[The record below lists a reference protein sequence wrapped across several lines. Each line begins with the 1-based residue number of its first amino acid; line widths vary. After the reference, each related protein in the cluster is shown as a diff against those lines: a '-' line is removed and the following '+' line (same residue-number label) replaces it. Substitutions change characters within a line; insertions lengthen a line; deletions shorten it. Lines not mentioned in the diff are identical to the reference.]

1 MILKSFLLG
10 NPLSLCMKIINS
22 VVVVGLYYGFLTTFS
37 IGPSYLFLLRARV
50 MEEGTEKEVS
60 ATTGF
65 IAGQLMMFISIYY
78 APLHLALGR
87 PHTITVLVLPY
98 LLFHF
103 FWNNHKNFFDYG
115 STTINSMRNLSIQCV
130 FLNNLIFQLFNH
142 FILPSS
148 TLARL
153 VNIYMFRCNNK
164 ILFLT
169 SSFVG
174 WLIGHIFFMKWVGL
188 VLFWIRQNHSIRSN
202 KYLVSELINSM
213 ARIFSILLFITSV
226 YYLGRMPSPIV
237 TKKLKEKETSETEEG
252 GERKEESDV
261 ETTSETKET
270 KQEQEG
276 STEEN
281 PSLCSEEKED
291 LDKIDETEEIRV
303 NGKEKTKDEFHFQ
316 EARYQDSPVHEDS
329 DLDTHQENFE
339 LGRLKEEKNKSYFG
353 VEKTF
358 VTFFFDYKRWNR
370 PLRYIK
376 NDQLENALRNEMSQ
390 FFFYTCTSD
399 GKQIIS
405 FTYPPSLSTFSEM
418 LERRISLYIREKI
431 YDENFYNSW
440 IYTNEK
446 IKFNLNNEL
455 RNRIQIIE
463 KKEGSPSLDRLEK
476 RTILC
481 DDENKIKRLPKAYD
495 PFFNG
500 PYRGTIKRFY
510 SRAIMNH
517 LITYT
522 NTEDFV
528 EIFWIN
534 KIHDLL
540 LNDSLELYRQSF
552 FKNTEKSLISIDEL
566 SSECGHSFHLEKYP
580 LLTEEKII
588 DSESQAK
595 SLQFVFD
602 VITTDTK
609 DQKTKKKKDIG
620 IIIEEVSKKVSR
632 WSYKLTHDLVEEE
645 EAENEEELTEED
657 HEIHSRRS
665 KRVVIY
671 NDNDLNTNSISSTKN
686 SSNNEKNDN
695 QMEEEEVALIRY
707 SQQSDFRRSLIKGS
721 MRAQRRKTVIWD
733 LFQVN
738 VHSPLFLDRIDKTS
752 FFFSFDINEM
762 KNLIF
767 RNWMGRERESE
778 FQILDSHFENEETK
792 EEKEKKEKKERIE
805 ISEAWDTFVFTQA
818 IRGLML
824 ITQSFIRKYII
835 LPSFIIAKNIFRI
848 LLFQFPEWYEDLKEW
863 NREMHIKCTYNGVQ
877 LSETEFPQD
886 WLTDGIQIKILY
898 PFCLKPWR
906 KSKVRSHHRDRRDP
920 MKKKEK
926 KKNFCFLTVWGM
938 EAELPFGSPRKQPS
952 FFEPIYK
959 ELKKKNRRVKNKF
972 FQVLNFLKERIKSFL
987 KVRKEKTKRVIK
999 IVLVIK
1005 LIIKKLEKINPIFLF
1020 ELRKEKLRKEKVYEM
1035 NENEKDFKKYKNIL
1049 RESSVLIRPKN
1060 WLNYS
1065 LIERRMKDL
1074 SNLSNKTIKIRNQI
1088 ERNEKEKKDIVRIY
1102 DNKRSES
1109 QKHILKILKRKNI
1122 RLMRKSHYFLKSFI
1136 EKIYIDILLCTIT
1149 IPKINAQL
1157 LFESTKRIF
1166 NKKKYIYNNKRN
1178 RNKEQEGIDETNQN
1192 TMNFN
1197 LVLTIK
1203 KLFSKT
1209 DNTENRNPNSN
1220 TYWNLSSLSQAYV
1233 FYKLSQTQLLNKY
1246 HLRPVFQYQG
1256 NYPFFKEKLKD
1267 YCMNCMIY
1275 GIFDSKSK
1283 HKKIKM
1289 HMYVMNEW
1297 KNWLKGHYQYDL
1309 SKKKWSRL
1317 VPKEWRNRINQ
1328 RCMIKNQNRES
1339 IQLDLY
1345 KKYQFIHSMKKND
1358 YAADSFMSQKEKW
1371 KKHYRYDLLSYK
1383 YISPPNSYISGSTL
1397 EFEINGDIE
1406 IPYHFN
1412 TSKPESFY
1420 VLVSIPSNN
1429 YIEKGYIIDKNT
1441 NLDRKYFNCR
1451 ILHFCFNLKKNIDI
1465 EICTNAHIGMKI
1477 QKNTKTEIHN
1487 FKKWEK
1493 KDIFSTTIHQEQE
1506 IKPCNQKTFF
1516 FDCMGMNQEGFSDTA
1531 SNHNTISNLE
1541 PWFFPE
1547 FVLLFDVYKIQPWI
1561 IPIKSLFFNF
1571 NQFNINLKKNEKINI
1586 NPKKNP
1592 NRSSNKKKDLE
1603 LGNYKQEEQEQQS
1616 QGNLVPN
1623 LRKQKNK
1630 KAVEEDYAKLEIEIK
1645 KGIKKKQYQYKY
1657 KSKKLME
1664 LDSFL
1669 KKYLLFQ
1676 LRWADPLNQRIMNNI
1691 RVYCLLLRLINP
1703 KEIAISSIQRG
1714 EINLDQMLIQ
1724 RDLVL
1729 TELIRKG
1736 ILIIEPIRL
1745 SIRSDG
1751 KSKSIVYQTMDISL
1765 VDKKKHQTNRK
1776 YTKKRHIDKGG
1787 VAKSIPRHS
1796 QLFWNEDKNHY
1807 DFIVP
1812 ENILSPRRRR
1822 EFRIRI
1828 CFNSG
1833 NCNVLDRNP
1842 RFCNENKIRNCGQFF
1857 NQDKH
1862 INTDAKNLIKF
1873 KLFLWPNYRLEDL
1886 ACMNRYWFDT
1896 NNSSRFS
1903 MSRIHMYSQFRM
1915 NSTQILKFIVENF

>member
-1 MILKSFLLG
+1 MIFKSFLLG

-115 STTINSMRNLSIQCV
+115 STTRNSMRNLSIQCV

-164 ILFLT
+164 IFFLT

-174 WLIGHIFFMKWVGL
+174 WLIGHILFMKWVGL

-202 KYLVSELINSM
+202 KYLVSELRNSM
-213 ARIFSILLFITSV
+213 ARIFSILLFITCV

-316 EARYQDSPVHEDS
+316 EARYQDSPVYEDS
-329 DLDTHQENFE
+329 DLETHQENWE
-339 LGRLKEEKNKSYFG
+339 LGRLKEEKKKRTFWVEW

-358 VTFFFDYKRWNR
+358 VSFLFDSKRWNR

-390 FFFYTCTSD
+390 FFFFTCTSD

-418 LERRISLYIREKI
+418 LERRISLYIIEKL
-431 YDENFYNSW
+431 YDEDLYNSW

-446 IKFNLNNEL
+446 KKCNLNNEL
-455 RNRIQIIE
+455 RRRIKILE
-463 KKEGSPSLDRLEK
+463 KNEESTSLDMLEK

-481 DDENKIKRLPKAYD
+481 DDENKKKCLPKAYD

-500 PYRGTIKRFY
+500 PYRGMRKKLY
-510 SRAIMNH
+510 SRAIMNP
-517 LITYT
+517 YT
-522 NTEDFV
+522 DTEDLV
-528 EIFWIN
+528 EIFLIN

-540 LNDSLELYRQSF
+540 LKDSVLNDSVELYRQSF
-552 FKNTEKSLISIDEL
+552 LNS
-566 SSECGHSFHLEKYP
+566 
-580 LLTEEKII
+580 TEEKGI

-602 VITTDTK
+602 VITTHAK
-609 DQKTKKKKDIG
+609 DQKTMKKKSIG
-620 IIIEEVSKKVSR
+620 IRIEEVSKEVSR
-632 WSYKLTHDLVEEE
+632 WSYKLTDDLEEEEEESEEELVEE
-645 EAENEEELTEED
+645 D
-657 HEIHSRRS
+657 HDIHSRRA

-671 NDNDLNTNSISSTKN
+671 NDNDQNTNSISSTKN
-686 SSNNEKNDN
+686 TSNNDKNDD
-695 QMEEEEVALIRY
+695 QTEEEEVALIRY
-707 SQQSDFRRSLIKGS
+707 SQQSDFRRNLIKGS

-738 VHSPLFLDRIDKTS
+738 VNSPLFVDRLDKTS
-752 FFFSFDINEM
+752 FFSSFDINEM
-762 KNLIF
+762 KNLIL
-767 RNWMGRERESE
+767 RNWMGREQESE
-778 FQILDSHFENEETK
+778 LKISDFDLENEDTKKEKEK
-792 EEKEKKEKKERIE
+792 EEKKYINERIE
-805 ISEAWDTFVFTQA
+805 ISEAWDTFIFTQA

-824 ITQSFIRKYII
+824 VTQSFLRKYII
-835 LPSFIIAKNIFRI
+835 LPSLIIAKNLFSM
-848 LLFQFPEWYEDLKEW
+848 LLFQSPEWYEDFKAW

-898 PFCLKPWR
+898 PFCLKPWQ
-906 KSKVRSHHRDRRDP
+906 KSKVRSHHRDP
-920 MKKKEK
+920 IKKKDK
-926 KKNFCFLTVWGM
+926 KTNFCFLTVWGM
-938 EAELPFGSPRKQPS
+938 EAELPFGSPRKRP
-952 FFEPIYK
+952 FFFKPIYK
-959 ELKKKNRRVKNKF
+959 ELEKKKKKVKKKF
-972 FQVLNFLKERIKSFL
+972 LQVLKFLKKKKKSFL
-987 KVRKEKTKRVIK
+987 KVREEKTKWVIK
-999 IVLVIK
+999 IVRVIK
-1005 LIIKKLEKINPIFLF
+1005 LMMKNMEKVNPIFLF
-1020 ELRKEKLRKEKVYEM
+1020 ELRKEKVYEP
-1035 NENEKDFKKYKNIL
+1035 NKNEKDFKRNNQIL
-1049 RESSVLIRPKN
+1049 RQSPVLIRTMN
-1060 WLNYS
+1060 WFNYS
-1065 LIERRMKDL
+1065 LIERRMEDL
-1074 SNLSNKTIKIRNQI
+1074 SDKTIKIRNQI
-1088 ERNEKEKKDIVRIY
+1088 ERTAKDKKKKEIVLIY
-1102 DNKRSES
+1102 DNKRSGS
-1109 QKHILKILKRKNI
+1109 QKHIWKILKRKNI
-1122 RLMRKSHYFLKSFI
+1122 RLMRKSHYFIKSLI

-1149 IPKINAQL
+1149 ISKINAQL
-1157 LFESTKRIF
+1157 FFESTKKIF
-1166 NKKKYIYNNKRN
+1166 NKSIYNNERN
-1178 RNKEQEGIDETNQN
+1178 QEQEGIDETNQN
-1192 TMNFN
+1192 TMNFI
-1197 LVLTIK
+1197 LTIK
-1203 KLFSKT
+1203 KLFSNT
-1209 DNTENRNPNSN
+1209 DNTENRNQNSN

-1233 FYKLSQTQLLNKY
+1233 FYKLSQTQLLNQLLNQY
-1246 HLRPVFQYQG
+1246 HLRPVLQYQG
-1256 NYPFFKEKLKD
+1256 SYPFFKDKLKD
-1267 YCMNCMIY
+1267 YCMIH
-1275 GIFDSKSK
+1275 GIFNSKSR
-1283 HKKIKM
+1283 HKKI
-1289 HMYVMNEW
+1289 HTYVMNEW
-1297 KNWLKGHYQYDL
+1297 KNWLKGHYQYDF
-1309 SKKKWSRL
+1309 SQKRRFRL

-1328 RCMIKNQNRES
+1328 RRMIQNKES

-1345 KKYQFIHSMKKND
+1345 QKYQFIHSIKKND
-1358 YAADSFMSQKEKW
+1358 YAANSFMSQKYKW

-1383 YISPPNSYISGSTL
+1383 YISTPNSYISGSTL
-1397 EFEINGDIE
+1397 EINGDPE
-1406 IPYHFN
+1406 IPYHLN

-1420 VLVSIPSNN
+1420 VLVSIPSND
-1429 YIEKGYIIDKNT
+1429 YLEKGYLIDRNT
-1441 NLDRKYFNCR
+1441 NLDRKYFDCK
-1451 ILHFCFNLKKNIDI
+1451 ILHLCFRNNI
-1465 EICTNAHIGMKI
+1465 EIWTNAHIGINI
-1477 QKNTKTEIHN
+1477 QKNTKTEIKN
-1487 FKKWEK
+1487 LPKMEK
-1493 KDIFSTTIHQEQE
+1493 KDLFSPTIHQE
-1506 IKPCNQKTFF
+1506 IKPCNQKRTF
-1516 FDCMGMNQEGFSDTA
+1516 FDCMGMNQERFYDTA
-1531 SNHNTISNLE
+1531 SNHDTISNLE

-1561 IPIKSLFFNF
+1561 IPIKSLFFHF
-1571 NQFNINLKKNEKINI
+1571 SRNEKSKNSNV
-1586 NPKKNP
+1586 NPKKNLHI
-1592 NRSSNKKKDLE
+1592 SSNKKKDLE
-1603 LGNYKQEEQEQQS
+1603 LGNSKQEEHEQQG
-1616 QGNLVPN
+1616 QGNLVSN
-1623 LRKQKNK
+1623 LLKQKKK
-1630 KAVEEDYAKLEIEIK
+1630 KAVEEDYARLEMK
-1645 KGIKKKQYQYKY
+1645 KGRKKKQYKNE
-1657 KSKKLME
+1657 ME

-1669 KKYLLFQ
+1669 KKYFLFQ
-1676 LRWADPLNQRIMNNI
+1676 LRWANPLNKKIMKNI
-1691 RVYCLLLRLINP
+1691 RVYCLLLRLINL

-1714 EINLDQMLIQ
+1714 EINLDEMLIQ
-1724 RDLVL
+1724 KDLVL
-1729 TELIRKG
+1729 AELIRKG
-1736 ILIIEPIRL
+1736 ILIIEPICL
-1745 SIRSDG
+1745 SIRRDG
-1751 KSKSIVYQTMDISL
+1751 KSIIYQTIDISL
-1765 VDKKKHQTNRK
+1765 VDNKKHQTNKK
-1776 YTKKRHIDKGG
+1776 YTKKRYSEKGG
-1787 VAKSIPRHS
+1787 FEKSIAQHS
-1796 QLFWNEDKNHY
+1796 NIFWSGDKNHY
-1807 DFIVP
+1807 DFLVP

-1828 CFNSG
+1828 CLNSQ
-1833 NCNVLDRNP
+1833 NWNVVDRNP
-1842 RFCNENKIRNCGQFF
+1842 RFCNENKIRNCGQFL
-1857 NQDKH
+1857 NEDKH
-1862 INTDAKNLIKF
+1862 INTDGKNFMKF
-1873 KLFLWPNYRLEDL
+1873 KLFLWPNYRLEDI

-1903 MSRIHMYSQFRM
+1903 MSRIHMYSKFRM
-1915 NSTQILKFIVENF
+1915 NSIPMTN